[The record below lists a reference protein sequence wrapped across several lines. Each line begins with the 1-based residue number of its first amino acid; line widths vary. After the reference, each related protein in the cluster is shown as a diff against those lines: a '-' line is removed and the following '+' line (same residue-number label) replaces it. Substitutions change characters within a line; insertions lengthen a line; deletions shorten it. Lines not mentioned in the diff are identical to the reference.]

1 MADPVEKVAR
11 GRQFT
16 LMGAQDDR
24 RSRNIS
30 PTTIIP
36 GGSRKSFREYG
47 MKLLAPQR
55 LPYQRRRGGA
65 GHEGRKHHI
74 NDAIVEMT
82 VQCDGRRLDELQ
94 FDIRT
99 FGHEVGNAV
108 PQRSGRYARIETEG
122 ERARPAGRN
131 SRRIGHLT
139 IDDVR
144 SEEHTYE
151 LQSLMRISYA
161 VFCLKKK

>member
-24 RSRNIS
+24 RSRNIR

-36 GGSRKSFREYG
+36 GGSRMSFREYG
-47 MKLLAPQR
+47 MKLLAQQR

-74 NDAIVEMT
+74 NDTIVEMT
-82 VQCDGRRLDELQ
+82 EQCDGRRLHELQ
-94 FDIRT
+94 MYTRT
-99 FGHEVGNAV
+99 FGHDVSNADPHRSARSASIKKQGN
-108 PQRSGRYARIETEG
+108 QT
-122 ERARPAGRN
+122 
-131 SRRIGHLT
+131 
-139 IDDVR
+139 
-144 SEEHTYE
+144 
-151 LQSLMRISYA
+151 Q
-161 VFCLKKK
+161 

>member
-24 RSRNIS
+24 RSRNIR

-36 GGSRKSFREYG
+36 GGSRMSFREYG

-55 LPYQRRRGGA
+55 LPYQRRRGGV

-82 VQCDGRRLDELQ
+82 VPCAGRRLDELQ
-94 FDIRT
+94 FAIRT
-99 FGHEVGNAV
+99 FGHEVGHAV
-108 PQRSGRYARIETEG
+108 PPPSGPYARTETKG
-122 ERARPAGRN
+122 KLATRKR
-131 SRRIGHLT
+131 
-139 IDDVR
+139 
-144 SEEHTYE
+144 
-151 LQSLMRISYA
+151 Q
-161 VFCLKKK
+161 